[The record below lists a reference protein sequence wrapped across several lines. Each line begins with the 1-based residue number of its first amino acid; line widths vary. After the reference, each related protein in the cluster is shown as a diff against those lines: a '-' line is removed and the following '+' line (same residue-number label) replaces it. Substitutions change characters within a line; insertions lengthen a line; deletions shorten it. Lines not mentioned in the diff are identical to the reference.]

1 MGDLIEDGNNH
12 GGGDTGLINTLYD
25 MITGKYQLN
34 QLSGPVGITAT
45 VSEAAKQSLWNVV
58 YLACIITINLGI
70 MNLLPLPALDGGR
83 ILFIFIEMIRKKT
96 IPPKY
101 EGLIHGIGF
110 ALLFALI
117 IFITFNDIIN
127 LIW

>member
-1 MGDLIEDGNNH
+1 KTTVSYARIVYMS
-12 GGGDTGLINTLYD
+12 LYD

-58 YLACIITINLGI
+58 YLACVITINLGI

-83 ILFIFIEMIRKKT
+83 ILFLFIEMIRRKP